1 MFKKVTALLLALA
14 FTLSFAACG
23 GSKAPAETKE
33 DAAAPAEEKTDDAA
47 PAEEKSDDAAPAEA
61 KEGIS
66 IVHVVAGNLGDVGLS
81 DMVQAALEDYTSE
94 FGGTV
99 NAIELAYDASLN
111 ESTMLEVC
119 KSGEYDLVVSG
130 FYNLAE
136 AIAVAA
142 TEYPDQK
149 FIAFDIE
156 MDYSDGKF
164 QNVKSIQAKQNEG
177 SFLAGALA
185 ALLTTREDVEG
196 INADKKVSFIGG
208 MENTAILDFLTGYV
222 DGVKY
227 VDPSVEVLFSFI
239 GDFSDTAKAKELTL
253 AQYQQGSDVA
263 YAVCSTASIG
273 VAEAGKEN
281 QNLVIGVDWDLAES
295 LKANSP
301 DTAKWVVSSCLK
313 DLRRLVYDLMVEYQN
328 GTIEWGTHTM
338 AGVKEGGMRMADNEF
353 YQALVPQDVQDEM
366 ATIIQDMS
374 DGKIEV
380 GTAIGADQATIDA
393 MKAKAAS
400 TN

>member
-1 MFKKVTALLLALA
+1 MKKLVAMLLACVML
-14 FTLSFAACG
+14 FSLAACG
-23 GSKAPAETKE
+23 GGSSNDAPAAN
-33 DAAAPAEEKTDDAA
+33 DNAADDSAADDGAAAEGEEAA
-47 PAEEKSDDAAPAEA
+47 ASESAG
-61 KEGIS
+61 EGIS

-81 DMVQAALEDYTSE
+81 DMVQAALDQYVAE
-94 FGGTV
+94 FGGSV

-164 QNVKSIQAKQNEG
+164 QNVKSIQAMQNEG

-185 ALLTTREDVEG
+185 ALLTNRDDVEG
-196 INADKKVSFIGG
+196 INADKKVGFIGG

-222 DGVKY
+222 DGAKY
-227 VDPSVEVLFSFI
+227 VDPEVEVLFSFI

-253 AQYQQGSDVA
+253 SQYQQGADVV
-263 YAVCSTASIG
+263 YAVCSTASLG
-273 VAEAGKEN
+273 VAEAGKQNE
-281 QNLVIGVDWDLAES
+281 NLVIGVDWDLAES

-313 DLRRLVYDLMVEYQN
+313 DLQRLVYDLMVDYQN
-328 GTIEWGTHTM
+328 GSIEWGTHTM

-353 YQALVPQDVQDEM
+353 YQALVPQEVQDEL
-366 ATIIQDMS
+366 AQITQDLS

-380 GTAIGADQATIDA
+380 GTAIGADQAAIDA

-400 TN
+400 TTP